1 MTDQITLTTN
11 QLAQALDR
19 SPRRIQQLASEGI
32 IAKSARGRYPLEAVT
47 AFIRFLEADTAR
59 GPADLQAERARLT
72 RAQADLAE
80 ATLAQRRGELLAR
93 EDVDAAMIATLGR
106 VRSRLLAV
114 PSKCAAEA
122 AHSGDPREAEG
133 VIKQAVY
140 DALAELAA
148 TTPEHLMQG

>member
-1 MTDQITLTTN
+1 MSDQITLTTN
-11 QLAQALDR
+11 QLAEVLNR
-19 SPRRIQQLASEGI
+19 SSRRVQQLAADGI
-32 IAKSARGRYPLEAVT
+32 IPKAARGRYPLEAVT

-80 ATLAQRRGELLAR
+80 ATLAQRRGALLAR

-133 VIKQAVY
+133 VIKAAVY
-140 DALAELAA
+140 DALAELSQ
-148 TTPEHLMQG
+148 TTPEDLMQE